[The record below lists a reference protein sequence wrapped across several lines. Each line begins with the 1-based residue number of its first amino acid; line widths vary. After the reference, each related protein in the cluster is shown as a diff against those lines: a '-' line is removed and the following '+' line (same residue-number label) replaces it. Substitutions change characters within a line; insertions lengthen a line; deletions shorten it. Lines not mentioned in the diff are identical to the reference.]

1 MKHLLDK
8 GGALGALIAAVAA
21 PCCFPLLAPVGFAL
35 GFGALLPWAEYALY
49 GVAVCAVVAMIGS
62 VVAFRSHRHVGWLL
76 LGVVSG
82 LLVLPA
88 LAWPWPPSLAYAGLL
103 GFVVVAVANH
113 VLVRRAACTVPV
125 SNTAQPASE
134 QPSSSCPGARLVKE
148 EMASKG

>member
-49 GVAVCAVVAMIGS
+49 GVAVCAVVAMVGS

-88 LAWPWPPSLAYAGLL
+88 LAWPWPPLLAYAGLL
-103 GFVVVAVANH
+103 GLVVVAVANH
-113 VLVRRAACTVPV
+113 VLVRRAACTVRPM
-125 SNTAQPASE
+125 STAQGSSE
-134 QPSSSCPGARLVKE
+134 QIEVGSRG
-148 EMASKG
+148 